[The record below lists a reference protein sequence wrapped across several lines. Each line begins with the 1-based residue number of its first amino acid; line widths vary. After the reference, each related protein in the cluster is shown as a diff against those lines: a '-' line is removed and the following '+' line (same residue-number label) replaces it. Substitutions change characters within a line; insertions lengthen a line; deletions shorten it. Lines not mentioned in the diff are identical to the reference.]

1 MERGNLLALPSRAW
15 EAEYLQDTSP
25 RRLVLE
31 YYDREH
37 VSIRRYLIALG
48 TDAET
53 AREIVQETFLRLHE
67 HVLADGDRTNLRA
80 WLFRV
85 AHNLARNAQQA
96 FRSARTESLVDSA
109 AAANVPAGSASP
121 EQNVLIEERL
131 TRLRMAMDQ
140 LTDPQRHCIVLRSEG
155 LKYREIAETLDLS
168 VSTVGE
174 NIQRGLATL
183 KGKIEDTI

>member
-1 MERGNLLALPSRAW
+1 MDRGNLLALPSRAW
-15 EAEYLQDTSP
+15 EAEYLEDTSP

-48 TDAET
+48 ADVET

-96 FRSARTESLVDSA
+96 FRSSRTEPLVDSVA
-109 AAANVPAGSASP
+109 AAEASAASSP
-121 EQNVLIEERL
+121 EQDLLAEERL
-131 TRLRMAMDQ
+131 QQLRQAMDQ
-140 LTDPQRHCIVLRSEG
+140 LTIAQRDCIVLRSEG
-155 LKYREIAETLDLS
+155 LKYREIAQILDLS

-174 NIQRGLATL
+174 NIQRGLETL
-183 KGKIEDTI
+183 KGKI